1 MKSLISTLSLLFF
14 SLFCKGEI
22 EQNTSKSLEP
32 QFRLNGKTT
41 QHAFGKAAAIA
52 NESTVRLERNGKVI
66 ALGAIV
72 DSRGYILTKASSCV
86 GARQAVASDGQS
98 YDIRIR
104 KREEKLDLA
113 IYEMISSNRTFPTV
127 KWNEGQTKKFP
138 AWVLA
143 SSIDLSEIRVGVSSG
158 TPRKIG
164 REGGV
169 MGVLLGA
176 DGKRNGGIRIAEV
189 VPQAA
194 AYKAG
199 LQNNDVIVKIDGRK
213 VVLRDQVIKLV
224 SNKDPGDLIRVEVER
239 KSKILTFGVTL
250 GHRSVTF
257 DLFNRNLQMSGPVS
271 KRKDNFPQVLQ
282 HDLPL
287 PKEGMGGPVFDLDG
301 GCVGINIA
309 RIDRVTIYSLPG
321 ELVSRALINLIPEE

>member
-1 MKSLISTLSLLFF
+1 MKNLISMFTLLSISLVGG
-14 SLFCKGEI
+14 GEI
-22 EQNTSKSLEP
+22 EQNTSKFLEP
-32 QFRLNGKTT
+32 QFRLNGKIT
-41 QHAFGKAAAIA
+41 QNAFGKAAAIA

-86 GARQAVASDGQS
+86 GARQAVASDGQT

-104 KREEKLDLA
+104 KRKEELDLA

-127 KWNEGQTKKFP
+127 KWNEGQTRKFP
-138 AWVLA
+138 AWVMA
-143 SSIDLSEIRVGVSSG
+143 SSIDLSEIRIGVSSG

-224 SNKDPGDLIRVEVER
+224 SDKDPGDLIRVEVER
-239 KSKILTFGVTL
+239 KSKNLTFGVTL

-271 KRKDNFPQVLQ
+271 KRKDNFPVVLQ

-301 GCVGINIA
+301 GCIGINIA
-309 RIDRVTIYSLPG
+309 RIDRVTIYSLPVN
-321 ELVSRALINLIPEE
+321 LVGRALTKLIPKE